1 MRAPFGFS
9 IFRPEYGESMIIS
22 QETVTSRSNPAL
34 MRAASLKDKKY
45 RRKNGAFLCDGIKL
59 FYELCDA
66 GCDVSL
72 IWVNEDMRGR
82 ILPLVEAK
90 ERECGREFDVRIA
103 SDAAFSKLT
112 EENGSEGIVCEA
124 PFIAR
129 HSAGEVSLRADERA
143 VMLTSLRDP
152 GNLGTVARSAH
163 AFNVTRL
170 ILTSDCADIYSAKTL
185 RAAMGAIFKLDITV
199 VPDGAEAVRRIREC
213 GRRVY
218 AAELRPGAVSLL
230 DADVDAR
237 DVFIIGNEGTG
248 IPENVSRE
256 ANGSVFIPINAHS
269 ESLNAAAAAAVL
281 MWHQSLKAMP

>member
-9 IFRPEYGESMIIS
+9 IFRPEYGESMIICS
-22 QETVTSRSNPAL
+22 ETVTSRANPAL
-34 MRAASLKDKKY
+34 MRCASLKDKKY

-66 GCDVSL
+66 GCDISL
-72 IWVNEDMRGR
+72 IWVNEDMRER
-82 ILPLVEAK
+82 ILPLIEEK
-90 ERECGREFDVRIA
+90 ERQCGREYEVRLA
-103 SDAAFSKLT
+103 SDSAFSKLT
-112 EENGSEGIVCEA
+112 DENGSEGIVCEA
-124 PFIAR
+124 PFISR
-129 HSAGEVSLRADERA
+129 HISGDITLNGVERA

-163 AFNVTRL
+163 AFNITRL
-170 ILTSDCADIYSAKTL
+170 ILTSDCADIYSPKTL

-199 VPDGAEAVRRIREC
+199 VPNGADAVRRIRKS

-230 DADVDAR
+230 DADVNAS

-248 IPENVSRE
+248 IPQAVSAE
-256 ANGSVFIPINAHS
+256 ADGSVFIPINARS

-281 MWHQSLKAMP
+281 MWHQSLR

>member
-9 IFRPEYGESMIIS
+9 IFRPDYGESMIIS
-22 QETVTSRSNPAL
+22 GETVTSRSNPAL
-34 MRAASLKDKKY
+34 MRSASLKDKKF
-45 RRKNGAFLCDGIKL
+45 RRKHGAFLCDGIKL

-66 GCDVSL
+66 GCDISL
-72 IWVNEDMRGR
+72 IWVNEDMRER
-82 ILPLVEAK
+82 ILPLIEEK
-90 ERECGREFDVRIA
+90 EKACGREFEIRLA
-103 SDAAFSKLT
+103 GDAAFSKLT
-112 EENGSEGIVCEA
+112 DENGSEGIVCEA
-124 PFIAR
+124 PFIPR
-129 HSAGEVSLRADERA
+129 HITGDVMLDCGERA

-163 AFNVTRL
+163 AFNITRL
-170 ILTSDCADIYSAKTL
+170 ILTSDCADIYSPKTL
-185 RAAMGAIFKLDITV
+185 RAAMGAVFKLDITV
-199 VPDGAEAVRRIREC
+199 VGDGAAAVKSIRES

-230 DADVDAR
+230 DADIAAS

-256 ANGSVFIPINAHS
+256 ADGSVFIPINACS

-281 MWHQSLKAMP
+281 MWHQSLRG